1 MSLKELISS
10 LIAPLS
16 ARPKS
21 QFYQTITPVSGQ
33 SASYTMPVDGW
44 VRLYGENP
52 TGSNQT
58 VQLWGGENQATLS
71 TSTTVQSPAT
81 WSSSAI
87 GFYRKGDLIF
97 YSISGFSEMSL
108 NIFAL
113 VGGVLKLSQALVRG
127 GGLCLKTFSARSLK
141 QCLRTRR
148 ATLRRNVCQVGATLY
163 KRLQINRGQQLSHT
177 MGGHVFNRIAMVYK
191 RVLWR
196 LVLLLLTIKTT
207 RGPQLCCL
215 LKKVNIC
222 IGTYLKTSK
231 AKLTFGLFAIK
242 QTNNLA
248 TEVCHG

>member
-44 VRLYGENP
+44 VQLYGENP
-52 TGSNQT
+52 TGSDQT
-58 VQLWGGENQATLS
+58 MQLWGGENQATLS

-113 VGGVLKLSQALVRG
+113 VGGGVS
-127 GGLCLKTFSARSLK
+127 
-141 QCLRTRR
+141 
-148 ATLRRNVCQVGATLY
+148 
-163 KRLQINRGQQLSHT
+163 
-177 MGGHVFNRIAMVYK
+177 
-191 RVLWR
+191 
-196 LVLLLLTIKTT
+196 
-207 RGPQLCCL
+207 
-215 LKKVNIC
+215 
-222 IGTYLKTSK
+222 
-231 AKLTFGLFAIK
+231 
-242 QTNNLA
+242 
-248 TEVCHG
+248 

>member
-52 TGSNQT
+52 TGSDQT
-58 VQLWGGENQATLS
+58 VQLWGRENQATLS

-97 YSISGFSEMSL
+97 YSISGFSEMKL

-113 VGGVLKLSQALVRG
+113 VGGGLRDFCRKL
-127 GGLCLKTFSARSLK
+127 FS
-141 QCLRTRR
+141 
-148 ATLRRNVCQVGATLY
+148 
-163 KRLQINRGQQLSHT
+163 
-177 MGGHVFNRIAMVYK
+177 VFK
-191 RVLWR
+191 
-196 LVLLLLTIKTT
+196 
-207 RGPQLCCL
+207 
-215 LKKVNIC
+215 
-222 IGTYLKTSK
+222 
-231 AKLTFGLFAIK
+231 
-242 QTNNLA
+242 
-248 TEVCHG
+248 EVQYA